1 MSVMKRALAY
11 LVAGLL
17 LACSDGG
24 TPTEPPPVV
33 ARVVLRGPSVYFYED
48 TLFVFAAEARTAADV
63 RIPDSLVT
71 FAWEVTPSSLATI
84 NPYGVLTTT
93 DTGRVTVRVRIGELA
108 DSSSFRIGRAPL
120 PEWYTASIR
129 SVYPVLL
136 PGDTTS
142 VWLQVRHLSGSYLFD
157 EVEEWFSETPTIAN
171 VNASGRVTALLP
183 GTATISARYRN
194 STLSTTITV
203 LAPSSFASLSSID
216 VGYQASCGTELTGGG
231 LLCWGNGYNSPTGSS
246 PGSIGVLAGASGFV
260 QAAVGTNLLRCA
272 LTASREAVCD
282 NGSASWA
289 GPGAAYRWVSFD
301 ANSFL
306 PPVRGCGVLVDSSAA
321 CWWDGDSVSAEAP
334 GLKFVRSSFAG
345 QFCGVAA
352 DSTAWC
358 WNPGL
363 RQAAQQ
369 ELGVTAVVEISTSGY
384 SRCARTA
391 MGDVYCRGDNS
402 SGQLGDGT
410 TTYRLDYVRA
420 LGIPPLIA
428 IASGGNANCGISA
441 AGEVWCLGVTARKL
455 PGLAEVVS
463 IRGGTSHHCALRA
476 DGAAFC
482 WGNNE
487 VGSLGDGTRIS
498 RTDPVRVR
506 RNY

>member
-1 MSVMKRALAY
+1 MDMKRA
-11 LVAGLL
+11 VAFVVGGLL
-17 LACSDGG
+17 LACTDGG

-33 ARVVLRGPSVYFYED
+33 ARVVLVGPHAYFYED
-48 TLFVFAAEARTAADV
+48 TLFVFAAEARTAADA

-71 FAWEVTPSSLATI
+71 FTWEVTPSSLATI

-120 PEWYTASIR
+120 APWYTASIR
-129 SVYPVLL
+129 SIYPVLL

-157 EVEEWFSETPTIAN
+157 EVEEWFSETPAIAT

-194 STLSTTITV
+194 STLSTTISI

-231 LLCWGNGYNSPTGSS
+231 LLCWGNGYNGPTGSS

-272 LTASREAVCD
+272 LTPTREALCHD
-282 NGSASWA
+282 GSSSWS
-289 GPGAAYRWVSFD
+289 GPGAAYRWMSFD
-301 ANSFL
+301 ANSFF
-306 PPVRGCGVLVDSSAA
+306 PPVRGCGVLTDSSAA
-321 CWWDGDSVSAEAP
+321 CWWVGDSVSAEAP
-334 GLKFVRSSFAG
+334 GLKFVKSRFAEL
-345 QFCGVAA
+345 FCGVAA

-363 RQAAQQ
+363 RQAARL
-369 ELGVTAVVEISTSGY
+369 ELGVMEVVEISTSGY
-384 SRCARTA
+384 GTCARTA
-391 MGDVYCRGDNS
+391 TGDVYCRGDNS

-410 TTYRLDYVRA
+410 STYRLDYVRA
-420 LGIPPLIA
+420 LGIPPLTA
-428 IASGGNANCGISA
+428 IAAGAGANCGISA
-441 AGEVWCLGVTARKL
+441 VGEVWCLGVTARKL
-455 PGLAEVVS
+455 PDLADVVS
-463 IRGGTSHHCALRA
+463 IRGGTGHHCALRA

-487 VGSLGDGTRIS
+487 VGSLGDGTRMS
-498 RTDPVRVR
+498 RTNPTRVR